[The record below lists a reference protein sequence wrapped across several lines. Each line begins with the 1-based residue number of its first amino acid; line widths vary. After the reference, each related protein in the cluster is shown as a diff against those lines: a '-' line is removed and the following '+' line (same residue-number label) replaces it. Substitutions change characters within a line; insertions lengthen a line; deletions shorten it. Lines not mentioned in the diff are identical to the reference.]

1 MDYVN
6 LGTTGVKVSRLC
18 LGMMTYGA
26 KSWRE
31 WVLEEEESKP
41 LIRRAVEAGINF
53 FDTADMYSL
62 GVSEEITG
70 RALKEFAG
78 PRENLVIATK
88 VFNPMSD
95 NPNDRGLSR
104 KHILTAIDKSLKR
117 LGTDY
122 VDLYQIHRFDPRTPI
137 EETVE
142 ALNDVVRAGKALYI
156 GASSMY
162 AWQFL
167 KMLETQR
174 SHGFARFV
182 TMQNHYNLVYREEE
196 REMIP
201 LCLSEGV
208 GLIPWSPLAR
218 GFLAGNRK
226 PDEDKKQSETTR
238 ARTDEF
244 AHSLYYRSSDFTVVD
259 RLSEIAQARG
269 VKNAQV
275 ALAWILSRPGVS
287 APIIGASKMYQLEDA
302 LAALSTQLSP
312 EEIARLEEPYE
323 PHPVLGHSYR

>member
-1 MDYVN
+1 MEYVN
-6 LGTTGVKVSRLC
+6 LGTTGAKVSRLC
-18 LGMMTYGA
+18 LGMMTYG
-26 KSWRE
+26 SSQWRE
-31 WVLEEEESKP
+31 WVLDEEASRP

-53 FDTADMYSL
+53 FDTADMYSV

-78 PRENLVIATK
+78 PRDNLVIATK
-88 VFNPMSD
+88 VFNPMSEA
-95 NPNDRGLSR
+95 PNDRGLSR
-104 KHILTAIDKSLKR
+104 KHIMASIDKSLKR
-117 LGTDY
+117 LGVDY
-122 VDLYQIHRFDPRTPI
+122 VDLYQIHRFDPHTPI

-142 ALNDVVRAGKALYI
+142 ALSDLVRAGKVLYL

-174 SHGFARFV
+174 RNGLARLV

-201 LCLSEGV
+201 LCLSEGI

-218 GFLAGNRK
+218 GFLAGNRRTG
-226 PDEDKKQSETTR
+226 DDKTHGETSR
-238 ARTDEF
+238 ARTDEY
-244 AHSLYYRSSDFTVVD
+244 AQGLYYRASDFTVVD
-259 RLSEIAQARG
+259 RVTEIALARG
-269 VKNAQV
+269 VKNAQI

-287 APIIGASKMYQLEDA
+287 APIIGASKPWQLEDA
-302 LAALSTQLSP
+302 LAAMDIRLTA
-312 EEIARLEEPYE
+312 EEVAKLEEPYE